1 MPGTEL
7 IFAVGDKD
15 MNHRGSRL
23 SQSMGPGWKNRHDL
37 RAECSRE
44 SQVCVTCGYQ
54 ELPISQ
60 LFTFD
65 PTGSI
70 LCIIQHFSNLAV
82 AEAPC
87 PDRAYEVCWLNSLE
101 AGV

>member
-44 SQVCVTCGYQ
+44 SQVCVTDKGLSACG
-54 ELPISQ
+54 
-60 LFTFD
+60 TD
-65 PTGSI
+65 
-70 LCIIQHFSNLAV
+70 AV
-82 AEAPC
+82 T
-87 PDRAYEVCWLNSLE
+87 SS
-101 AGV
+101 